1 MSVSPVKSAIRV
13 LEVLDYFQR
22 KRSPHQLKEICA
34 ALGYPLSSGTVL
46 LKNLAALGYLNYD
59 RTTRCYFPTLRVVA
73 LGDWISQ
80 ALLGQGQ
87 ILDVMRELHG
97 ATGETISIAVQND
110 VYLQYIRVI
119 QSTHALRFHTVEGSL
134 RPLTLSAAGW
144 LLMSAHA
151 GKEVERLIRRANI
164 ATARKEDRQPAEQ
177 TMRRV
182 NEARSVGAAY
192 TEHIPLPGGASVCVM
207 LPVTMQERPVVLG
220 LGGAVDRIRA
230 NRDRYLRHMHDLAD
244 TLRA

>member
-1 MSVSPVKSAIRV
+1 MSVSPVKSAVRV
-13 LEVLDYFQR
+13 LEILDYFQR
-22 KRSPHQLKEICA
+22 ERTPRPLKEMCA
-34 ALGYPLSSGTVL
+34 ALGYPLSSGTML

-59 RTTRCYFPTLRVVA
+59 RTTRCYFPTLRVAA

-80 ALLGQGQ
+80 ALLGHGR
-87 ILDVMRELHG
+87 ILDVMRDLHD
-97 ATGETISIAVQND
+97 ATGETVSIAVQND

-119 QSTHALRFHTVEGSL
+119 QSTHALRFHTVEGSM
-134 RPLTLSAAGW
+134 RPLTQSAAGW

-151 GKEVERLIRRANI
+151 AKEVERLIRRANI
-164 ATARKEDRQPAEQ
+164 ATARKEDRQPADQ
-177 TMRRV
+177 ARRRV
-182 NEARSVGAAY
+182 DEARSAGAAY
-192 TEHIPLPGGASVCVM
+192 TEHVPLPGGASICVM

-230 NRDRYLRHMHDLAD
+230 NRDRYLQCMHDLAE